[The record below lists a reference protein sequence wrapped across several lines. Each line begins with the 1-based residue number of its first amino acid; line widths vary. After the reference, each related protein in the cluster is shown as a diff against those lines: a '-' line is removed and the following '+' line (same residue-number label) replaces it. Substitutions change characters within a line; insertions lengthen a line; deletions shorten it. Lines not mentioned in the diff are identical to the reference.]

1 MGTALITGATSG
13 IGLEL
18 AWQLAEAHHD
28 LVLVARS
35 RESLTAVAEKLCQV
49 AALFGAA
56 EDEGLH
62 ADIQPHCPVV
72 SNLAP

>member
-28 LVLVARS
+28 LVLVARR
-35 RESLTAVAEKLCQV
+35 RESLTAVA
-49 AALFGAA
+49 
-56 EDEGLH
+56 
-62 ADIQPHCPVV
+62 
-72 SNLAP
+72 